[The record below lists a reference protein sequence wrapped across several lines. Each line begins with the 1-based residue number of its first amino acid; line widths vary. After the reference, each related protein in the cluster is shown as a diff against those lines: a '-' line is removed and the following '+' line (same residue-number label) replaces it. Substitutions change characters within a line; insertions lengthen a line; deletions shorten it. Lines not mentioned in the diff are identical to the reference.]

1 MGNFRTDN
9 NVCLGTSTEAY
20 EIVNNNDVVEV
31 IEDAFGSAGM
41 GDFEREVVVAREGAR
56 FYGVYDFP
64 TLNRHIA
71 DVGDVVS
78 LRLTLNNSFDRS
90 CGLNWAIGLLRK
102 VCSNGMCSLV
112 ADTNVTKKH
121 SSKLDLSFIKEGID
135 ASVEK
140 FDASVAAFQNLS
152 KREITQ
158 KQGGLILDN
167 LAIKKVLSESLR
179 DSIQMIWDSPSFGE
193 DEGRNLYNLY
203 NSTTEHLT
211 REVQPT
217 RFEYANR
224 VNRNVLTH
232 LTRARQ
238 DANHFAKLTLPTPEK
253 EKVAEAVTL

>member
-1 MGNFRTDN
+1 MSAWVRLLRRTKS
-9 NVCLGTSTEAY
+9 STT
-20 EIVNNNDVVEV
+20 IDVVEV

-41 GDFEREVVVAREGAR
+41 GDFEREVVVARDGAR

-64 TLNRHIA
+64 QVERHIA
-71 DVGDVVS
+71 NVGDVVS

-140 FDASVAAFQNLS
+140 FDASIEAFQSLS
-152 KREITQ
+152 NREITQ
-158 KQGGLILDN
+158 KEGGLILDN

-179 DSIQMIWDSPSFGE
+179 DSIQMVWDSPSFGE
-193 DEGRNLYNLY
+193 DQGRNLYNLY
-203 NSTTEHLT
+203 NATTEHLT

-217 RFEYANR
+217 RFRVRQPREPQRANA
-224 VNRNVLTH
+224 LDTGAAGQEP
-232 LTRARQ
+232 LRQ
-238 DANHFAKLTLPTPEK
+238 ADAADS
-253 EKVAEAVTL
+253 